1 MDDLLIVAA
10 VMAVPVLL
18 VAELRRLLVSYFLNR
33 SIQKA
38 LDTAPKHV
46 ESLAARL
53 ERPAPSAVSPV
64 GLGAAIFGAGF
75 LASLLFSE
83 SDIDPT
89 EMAIGAGLVLFGI
102 ATLVSRWAAT
112 RRAGTRG

>member
-1 MDDLLIVAA
+1 MDDLLIVAV

-18 VAELRRLLVSYFLNR
+18 VAELRRVLVSYFLNR

-38 LDTAPKHV
+38 LDTAPEHV

-53 ERPAPSAVSPV
+53 ERPAPPAVSPV
-64 GLGAAIFGAGF
+64 GLGAAIFGAAF
-75 LASLLFSE
+75 LASLLFAE

-89 EMAIGAGLVLFGI
+89 EIAIGGGMTLFGI
-102 ATLVSRWAAT
+102 ATLASRWAAT